1 MGNGQWAMGKQQ
13 GLPAL
18 VEMKERFGNLA
29 LNVVVRAIAG
39 KRYFGTHA
47 CGDEPKRAKKAFED
61 FIILLGLFM
70 VSDVIPFLGWLDTMK
85 GFTAEMKRVAKEVD
99 YVLGSWVED
108 HRQNRLSANDNGAEQ
123 DFIHAMLSVID
134 DGQFSGRDPDTIIKG
149 TCSVCPCYFHN
160 LSMKRKEK
168 KAPSTIIIST
178 TFFAHF
184 LNPPHISTRI
194 HQIQYSFIICT
205 YHDKPGGVIKFH
217 FDSLFTVC
225 FTILLNMVFHY

>member
-1 MGNGQWAMGKQQ
+1 MGKQQ
-13 GLPAL
+13 GRPAL

-47 CGDEPKRAKKAFED
+47 CGDEPKRGKKAFED

-99 YVLGSWVED
+99 YVLGSWVEE

-134 DGQFSGRDPDTIIKG
+134 DGQFSGHDPDTIIKG

-168 KAPSTIIIST
+168 KPPSTIIISA
-178 TFFAHF
+178 TFSAQFPKLSSNFYKHSS
-184 LNPPHISTRI
+184 NP
-194 HQIQYSFIICT
+194 
-205 YHDKPGGVIKFH
+205 V
-217 FDSLFTVC
+217 
-225 FTILLNMVFHY
+225 